1 LLEALCGATSTYA
14 PTMPDQIRELWRWRT
29 GIPYAV
35 QAPRGGKLSEDIVV
49 PLDRLQ
55 EAIDGTLEIGAHH
68 GLAACSWGHAG
79 DGNLHSTM
87 LLDPSDRAE
96 VARAEDAATNLF
108 ELAVALGGSISGEH
122 GLGTVKSGQLGVQ
135 WGERAL
141 ELHEGVKRLFDPKG
155 LLNPGTKR
163 AGSRRQPLTGKKAR
177 PEEESAP
184 PS

>member
-1 LLEALCGATSTYA
+1 
-14 PTMPDQIRELWRWRT
+14 M
-29 GIPYAV
+29 

-49 PLDRLQ
+49 PLDRLE
-55 EAIDGTLEIGAHH
+55 EAIDGTLEIGARH

-87 LLDPSDRAE
+87 LVNPADHTE
-96 VARAEDAATNLF
+96 VARAESAALDLF
-108 ELAVALGGSISGEH
+108 ELAVSLGGSISGEH
-122 GLGTVKSGQLGVQ
+122 GLGTVKSGHLGLQ
-135 WGERAL
+135 WEEKAL

-163 AGSRRQPLTGKKAR
+163 AGSRRRPPVGKKAP